1 MSKLLNEVKKV
12 NEKRNVTSI
21 KTYHLPMEKFIM
33 EIYLNCAP
41 CTYGIL
47 FPKKILHD
55 MHGKIEDISPKLDRG
70 DIHIN
75 NKVFFET
82 KISYRGKS
90 GKYNLTN
97 LRDWQKLDY
106 FIFCF
111 VDTQDNFT
119 PHFYCVPVDTIF
131 DNPCITLTAMNNT
144 SSSNKNNQCVG
155 KRTTINSDDLE
166 WLFDK
171 TNVLKGTTYNHLTSF
186 INRQYTK
193 LKTHKQNEKSKKK

>member
-12 NEKRNVTSI
+12 NEKRNITSI
-21 KTYHLPMEKFIM
+21 KTYHLPMEKFLM
-33 EIYLNCAP
+33 EIYINCAP
-41 CTYGIL
+41 CTYGSL

-55 MHGKIEDISPKLDRG
+55 LHGKIVSVSPTSDRG
-70 DIHIN
+70 DLRMNYKIYY
-75 NKVFFET
+75 ET

-144 SSSNKNNQCVG
+144 STSNKNNERVG
-155 KRTTINSDDLE
+155 KRTTINPDDLN
-166 WLFDK
+166 WLFKKDNK
-171 TNVLKGTTYNHLTSF
+171 LKGTTYKHLTSF
-186 INRQYTK
+186 INRQFTK
-193 LKTHKQNEKSKKK
+193 LKTLK